1 LSRQI
6 CSNVSA
12 DRFQHVSADL
22 FQHVSADLF
31 FTLFFSQFD
40 EQFKQMLT
48 AKKEV
53 WWETSDKL
61 LWSQL
66 VQRQKPGQIRLSSM
80 RNRMSRESAALSQL
94 NPLGRL
100 KNSGNKFQGSI
111 NLLDHFHFVI
121 VAGDAWKKEK
131 P

>member
-1 LSRQI
+1 
-6 CSNVSA
+6 
-12 DRFQHVSADL
+12 
-22 FQHVSADLF
+22 
-31 FTLFFSQFD
+31 
-40 EQFKQMLT
+40 MLT

-61 LWSQL
+61 LWSRL
-66 VQRQKPGQIRLSSM
+66 VQSPKSGQVRLASM